1 MVAAE
6 RGERSSCPKG
16 PVENAWKPERLAFAA
31 ASADGSAGAR
41 MAAWLGSRGTGAFG
55 EKSCLRP
62 AAVVMQYTGLSEVTG
77 DEPPTYSCVG
87 TDDKIA
93 SYRTMQERRSRCS
106 TVFPTASGWARGP
119 SRRAGSIVRQ
129 LSGRDGCV
137 EDFGGGRVN
146 RWGTRRAEGANAEEH
161 RACLE
166 PSPASS
172 SARSG
177 AYSHPPV

>member
-1 MVAAE
+1 M
-6 RGERSSCPKG
+6 RGEKGVFETLAEGPDGTAAAKRGGCPSCPKG
-16 PVENAWKPERLAFAA
+16 PVEDEPERLAFAA
-31 ASADGSAGAR
+31 ASAAPPT
-41 MAAWLGSRGTGAFG
+41 AAWGRTTGS
-55 EKSCLRP
+55 
-62 AAVVMQYTGLSEVTG
+62 
-77 DEPPTYSCVG
+77 PPIGRCRSGRAEYG
-87 TDDKIA
+87 P
-93 SYRTMQERRSRCS
+93 RERMRRSRCS
-106 TVFPTASGWARGP
+106 TVFPTALGWARGP

-129 LSGRDGCV
+129 LSGRDGCA